1 MLVATLVGTRRW
13 PAAVDGWLLVEPTP
27 EQRKLIALPEGPFTR
42 KMMIPFAVALL
53 LVYGFSLYRSPAYA
67 WIAVAVF
74 VAGFAWLSVSAA
86 RYDELARRRSELMDD
101 PARVRSMRHLS
112 FRVLRPDLAPSDVI
126 DRWGSQIDE
135 YFARFVEID
144 AALVGVSDE
153 LYAQAEQHMM
163 AAARKL
169 ASVDMGYEAAWAQ
182 QRREVVDDRLRRQ
195 HDQMARDEALRR
207 LLSKV

>member
-1 MLVATLVGTRRW
+1 
-13 PAAVDGWLLVEPTP
+13 
-27 EQRKLIALPEGPFTR
+27 
-42 KMMIPFAVALL
+42 
-53 LVYGFSLYRSPAYA
+53 
-67 WIAVAVF
+67 
-74 VAGFAWLSVSAA
+74 
-86 RYDELARRRSELMDD
+86 
-101 PARVRSMRHLS
+101 MRHLS

-153 LYAQAEQHMM
+153 LRTQAEQRMV
-163 AAARKL
+163 AAAGKL
-169 ASVDMGYEAAWAQ
+169 AADMGYEAVWIQ
-182 QRREVVDDRLRRQ
+182 QRREVIEDQLRRQ

>member
-86 RYDELARRRSELMDD
+86 RYDELARRRSELMND

-112 FRVLRPDLAPSDVI
+112 FRVLRPDLAPSGATDSWQHEVNEYFT
-126 DRWGSQIDE
+126 RFAAIDE
-135 YFARFVEID
+135 VAVGISAEVLEMVVRVIAHEAEPLVVSMGYHDVWQRAMGRAARLRIASQQKQEEQD
-144 AALVGVSDE
+144 AAMLVLV
-153 LYAQAEQHMM
+153 
-163 AAARKL
+163 AAL
-169 ASVDMGYEAAWAQ
+169 
-182 QRREVVDDRLRRQ
+182 
-195 HDQMARDEALRR
+195 
-207 LLSKV
+207 